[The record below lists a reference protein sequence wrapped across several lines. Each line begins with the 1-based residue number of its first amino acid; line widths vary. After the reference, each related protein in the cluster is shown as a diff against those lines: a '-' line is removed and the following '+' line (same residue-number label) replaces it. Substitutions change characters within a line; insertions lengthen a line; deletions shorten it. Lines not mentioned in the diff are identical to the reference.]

1 MILDGKATAAAI
13 RAALREKIEKD
24 REKAGR
30 APVHILYGEL
40 RASLPDIPDRQ
51 LRDTLNALWREGAI
65 GTGRTIN
72 DTYITLNREETT

>member
-1 MILDGKATAAAI
+1 MTPRDRVLQAIAAHI
-13 RAALREKIEKD
+13 GQ

-65 GTGRTIN
+65 STGRTIN
-72 DTYITLNREETT
+72 DTYITINREETAR

>member
-1 MILDGKATAAAI
+1 MTPRDRVLQAIAAHI
-13 RAALREKIEKD
+13 GQ

-72 DTYITLNREETT
+72 DTYITLNREETAR